1 MLDATLAT
9 RFEPGTNVRG
19 EVAGANWTFLLP
31 SLELGRVL
39 CVGVPRLAEL
49 RTLARLA
56 RDVWVLVARRAEG
69 EPIRRAAA
77 DAGLAGVRV
86 IVTLAEAGFG
96 SGSVDLVVAC
106 GSRGARS
113 LRREASLR
121 PVLERCL
128 ATGGVVWLESRG
140 PRGGELARELARE
153 RGLRLAPLRLGPRRG
168 EVVVAAAAGDAR
180 VIDFLAR
187 RGLLDATLGFVPRAL
202 ARRAEAS
209 RFAGALVRRAARTG
223 WLAGAGPAG
232 DPPEYLRAIAAHAGT
247 DLAGLRVALAAPGR
261 YASRKVVLFF
271 FERASDKPRL
281 VVKMTRDA
289 AWNARLEN
297 EYRSLQR
304 LAELG
309 RAFENRAPRALF
321 FGRHGGLAVVGE
333 SALDGVPLSERT
345 RGTADCPVGSAA
357 IDWIVDLG
365 AASAGRV
372 AAEPPVLADAL
383 GQLLARFVEIY
394 PLSDSERGFLADQ
407 IRLLGKHAEPVPLVF
422 QHGDPGVWNAIWT
435 RAGRVAFLDWEA
447 GEPEG
452 VPLWDLFYFLRSYG
466 MQTSRSRGRRDWLEK
481 SARPFLG
488 EGALHD
494 RFARAV
500 RRAATASRLPAGL
513 VEPLFFTCW
522 MHRALK
528 EATRLRGRGL
538 AQGRY
543 LGLLQLFVERRQE
556 HGLRR
561 LLEV

>member
-1 MLDATLAT
+1 MLDTTLAT

-19 EVAGANWTFLLP
+19 EAAGASWTFLLP

-56 RDVWVLVARRAEG
+56 REVWVLVSRRGEG

-77 DAGLAGVRV
+77 HAELAGVRV

-106 GSRGARS
+106 GPRGARS
-113 LRREASLR
+113 LRRDPALR
-121 PVLERCL
+121 PALERCL
-128 ATGGVVWLESRG
+128 AAGGVVWLESRG
-140 PRGGELARELARE
+140 PRGGDLAKTLARD
-153 RGLRLAPLRLGPRRG
+153 RGLRLEPLRLGPRRG

-187 RGLLDATLGFVPRAL
+187 RGLLDAPLGFVPRAL
-202 ARRAEAS
+202 ARRAEGS
-209 RFAGALVRRAARTG
+209 PLAGTLVRRVARTG
-223 WLAGAGPAG
+223 WLVGAEPPGG
-232 DPPEYLRAIAAHAGT
+232 PPEYLRAIAARAGI
-247 DLAGLRVALAAPGR
+247 DLAGLRVALAAPGS
-261 YASRKVVLFF
+261 YASRKIVLFF
-271 FERASDKPRL
+271 FERDTEKPRL

-297 EYRSLQR
+297 EYTSLQR

-333 SALDGVPLSERT
+333 SALDGVPLRERT
-345 RGTADCPVGSAA
+345 RGTADCPVGGAA
-357 IDWIVDLG
+357 IEWLIDLAG
-365 AASAGRV
+365 ASVGR
-372 AAEPPVLADAL
+372 AFAEPPALADAL
-383 GQLLARFVEIY
+383 GRLLARFVEIY
-394 PLSDSERGFLADQ
+394 PLSEAERGFLADQ
-407 IRLLGKHAEPVPLVF
+407 IRLLGKHSEPIPLVF

-447 GEPEG
+447 GEPDG
-452 VPLWDLFYFLRSYG
+452 VPLWDLFYVLRSYA
-466 MQTSRSRGRRDWLEK
+466 MQASRSHGRRDWLEK

-488 EGALHD
+488 EGALHSL
-494 RFARAV
+494 FARAV
-500 RRAATASRLPAGL
+500 RRGAAASRLPAGL

-528 EATRLRGRGL
+528 EATRLRGRAL

-543 LGLLQLFVERRQE
+543 LGLLRLFVERRQE
-556 HGLRR
+556 RGLRR